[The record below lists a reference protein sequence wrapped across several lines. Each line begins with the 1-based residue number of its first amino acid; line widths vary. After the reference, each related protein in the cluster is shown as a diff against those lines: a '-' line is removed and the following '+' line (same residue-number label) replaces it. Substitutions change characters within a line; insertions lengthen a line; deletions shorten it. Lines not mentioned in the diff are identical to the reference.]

1 MTFLLST
8 IYLKDHL
15 EMNSYLFDLL
25 PMSYLDLLL
34 ATNGFVNK
42 SNYKDQPLYVLLA
55 VGVHRNW
62 FKKYAAVRAEIA
74 KA

>member
-1 MTFLLST
+1 MNCYLMTFLLST

-55 VGVHRNW
+55 VGVHR
-62 FKKYAAVRAEIA
+62 KLI
-74 KA
+74 